1 MHREVKTT
9 FEENTGKEK
18 GALEKL
24 NEIGMELQEM
34 EESMAFMDEYAQ
46 KFYKMA
52 REDEKSFRREMRRQA
67 QKDTLPYYNDIFPA
81 WQAKFF
87 YLFFMD
93 CLFKGRQSLLECSVQ
108 KCHSPVS
115 ELLIM
120 IGNGMLTSLT
130 ICHSYASA
138 K

>member
-1 MHREVKTT
+1 MHREVKTM
-9 FEENTGKEK
+9 FEENSGKEK

-67 QKDTLPYYNDIFPA
+67 QN
-81 WQAKFF
+81 
-87 YLFFMD
+87 
-93 CLFKGRQSLLECSVQ
+93 GEQ
-108 KCHSPVS
+108 K
-115 ELLIM
+115 
-120 IGNGMLTSLT
+120 
-130 ICHSYASA
+130 

>member
-1 MHREVKTT
+1 MDGMDYRILVEADFLVNLYENNVKYKAILASDENIFQTET
-9 FEENTGKEK
+9 GRTILKTMFEENTGKEK

-67 QKDTLPYYNDIFPA
+67 QN
-81 WQAKFF
+81 
-87 YLFFMD
+87 
-93 CLFKGRQSLLECSVQ
+93 GEQ
-108 KCHSPVS
+108 K
-115 ELLIM
+115 
-120 IGNGMLTSLT
+120 
-130 ICHSYASA
+130 

>member
-1 MHREVKTT
+1 MENNQETHSTERMNMDTPEQ
-9 FEENTGKEK
+9 FIGIFGIQEENIPIFKEELGVEIYAHGGEVTISGDPEK
-18 GALEKL
+18 VSLAKLTLEKL

-67 QKDTLPYYNDIFPA
+67 QN
-81 WQAKFF
+81 
-87 YLFFMD
+87 
-93 CLFKGRQSLLECSVQ
+93 GEQ
-108 KCHSPVS
+108 K
-115 ELLIM
+115 
-120 IGNGMLTSLT
+120 
-130 ICHSYASA
+130 